1 LVSDVR
7 VLIVDDNVEFLATAQ
22 RLLEQEGLVIVGLA
36 TTGAE
41 ALQLA
46 KEHDPD
52 VILVDVDLG
61 GESGFDVVERLSAT
75 PELGSSMVLVS
86 AHQREDLLDLLGTSK
101 AIGFLAKS
109 ELTAQTIIE
118 LLNDPK

>member
-1 LVSDVR
+1 VSDVR
-7 VLIVDDNVEFLATAQ
+7 VLIVDDNVEFLATAH
-22 RLLEQEGLVIVGLA
+22 RLLEQEGLVVVGLA

-41 ALQLA
+41 ALRLA

-61 GESGFDVVERLSAT
+61 GESGFDVVERLSAI
-75 PELGSSMVLVS
+75 PRLGSSMVLVS
-86 AHQREDLLDLLGTSK
+86 AHEREDLLDLLGTSK

-109 ELTAQTIIE
+109 ELTAQAITE

>member
-1 LVSDVR
+1 MR

>member
-46 KEHDPD
+46 KERDPD

-118 LLNDPK
+118 LLNDPR

>member
-1 LVSDVR
+1 VR
-7 VLIVDDNVEFLATAQ
+7 VLIVDDNVEFLATAH
-22 RLLEQEGLVIVGLA
+22 RLLEQEGLMVEGLA

-41 ALQLA
+41 ALELA
-46 KEHDPD
+46 KKHDPD

-61 GESGFDVVERLSAT
+61 GESGFEVVERLSAI

-86 AHQREDLLDLLGTSK
+86 AHQREDLVDLLETSK

-109 ELTAQTIIE
+109 ELTAQAIIE
-118 LLNDPK
+118 LLNGTK